1 MSMDLQAE
9 KQALIKRLEQID
21 DESLLKAIRHIMD
34 YGQGKSEGRI
44 SIDQY
49 NEELEEAER
58 EIDRGEYYTQED
70 VENKSK
76 KW

>member
-1 MSMDLQAE
+1 MNLQAE
-9 KQALIKRLEQID
+9 KQELIKRLEQIN

-34 YGQGKSEGRI
+34 YGQGKSEGRV

-49 NEELEEAER
+49 NKELEEAER
-58 EIDRGEYYTQED
+58 EIDRGEYYTQSE
-70 VENKSK
+70 VENRSK